1 MLILSRKINESIV
14 VGGVIEVKILEVA
27 GERVKIGITAPRD
40 VSIVRRELLD
50 QVQDENVAAAGQE
63 ATQVADLARQLRRPK
78 PSDK

>member
-14 VGGVIEVKILEVA
+14 VGEVIEVKVLEVA

-50 QVQDENVAAAGQE
+50 QVQAENVAAAGQE
-63 ATQVADLARQLRRPK
+63 AAQVADLARQLRRPA
-78 PSDK
+78 PNDE